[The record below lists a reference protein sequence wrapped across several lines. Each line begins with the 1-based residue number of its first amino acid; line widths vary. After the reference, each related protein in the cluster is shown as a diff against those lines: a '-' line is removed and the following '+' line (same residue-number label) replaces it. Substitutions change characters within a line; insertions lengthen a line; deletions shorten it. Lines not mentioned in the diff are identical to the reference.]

1 MTDRHTLGNGTAFF
15 PLWRQREVPAARL
28 SIVSARYSKEYTT
41 SVCVVPRAVL
51 DAKRERP
58 PSHYGPFR
66 SRK

>member
-41 SVCVVPRAVL
+41 SVWWFP
-51 DAKRERP
+51 ER
-58 PSHYGPFR
+58 F
-66 SRK
+66 